1 MQLNIYIYTSIIGL
15 RFHVS
20 SLDGPNY
27 CLWIVRVVCVILTC
41 LDGKNP
47 QVFNVRS
54 TRFMVK
60 STCLDSKVTMLDMLD
75 GKIGMWTFPKMGVTP
90 RSSKSLDSLDHD
102 FVLKQPW
109 WLEDFHL
116 RTLITI
122 TMSLS
127 TMNHWGTLNN
137 HVRMLKITI
146 NI

>member
-1 MQLNIYIYTSIIGL
+1 MIYLETPMGSPFRGHDFFLGYIYIIKYIYTSIIVL

-27 CLWIVRVVCVILTC
+27 CLWIVRVFQCVILTC
-41 LDGKNP
+41 LDGQNP

-54 TRFMVK
+54 TRSMVK

-109 WLEDFHL
+109 
-116 RTLITI
+116 
-122 TMSLS
+122 
-127 TMNHWGTLNN
+127 
-137 HVRMLKITI
+137 
-146 NI
+146 

>member
-1 MQLNIYIYTSIIGL
+1 MRFPVKSCRYTMIYLETPMGSPFRGHDFFLGYIYILCAIKYIYIYTSIIGL

-90 RSSKSLDSLDHD
+90 RSSKSLDSLGHD

-109 WLEDFHL
+109 
-116 RTLITI
+116 
-122 TMSLS
+122 
-127 TMNHWGTLNN
+127 
-137 HVRMLKITI
+137 
-146 NI
+146 